1 MIRWLMVFISSSLSP
16 LVVTAGVPIRIP
28 LVTNGLAGSFGT
40 AVFIDSNIYI
50 VQSILKFFSCNVHIL
65 QIYKH
70 QMIVCSVAH
79 KMKSLFHQ
87 CSGQCFC
94 SFLPPVPDMSET
106 PALMPPRSRQPSL
119 RSHASEDL
127 PVFPGK
133 LLYQSVLHTPF
144 YRGSYRHA
152 VLAMFYASSS
162 IPHLRRVPDS
172 DEVLPQQALRYV
184 PYPRKG

>member
-1 MIRWLMVFISSSLSP
+1 MQWTMLL
-16 LVVTAGVPIRIP
+16 
-28 LVTNGLAGSFGT
+28 
-40 AVFIDSNIYI
+40 
-50 VQSILKFFSCNVHIL
+50 H
-65 QIYKH
+65 
-70 QMIVCSVAH
+70 
-79 KMKSLFHQ
+79 
-87 CSGQCFC
+87 
-94 SFLPPVPDMSET
+94 FLPPVPDMSET

-162 IPHLRRVPDS
+162 IPHPRRVPDS

-184 PYPRKG
+184 PYPRKDKLRLPLQSLQTDQTGFPSDMLKRLRRSSSVDVPGQGA